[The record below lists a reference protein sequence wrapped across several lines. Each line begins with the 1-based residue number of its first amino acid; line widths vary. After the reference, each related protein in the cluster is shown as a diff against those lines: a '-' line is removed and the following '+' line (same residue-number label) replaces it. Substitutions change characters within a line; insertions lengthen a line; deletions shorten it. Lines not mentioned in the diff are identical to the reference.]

1 MPRIK
6 TERDDILRPDE
17 VKGLIAK
24 TSNPMLKCLI
34 AILFAF
40 GCRISEA
47 LELRRKD
54 VRVEGDYLA
63 IRFPLKKRR
72 IRRGIRPTIERRLDL
87 NHYLAPIILDWVSKI
102 ENPDSYIFPSRH
114 RGKHLSRVR
123 AWELLKQLDERIW
136 PHLFRH
142 SLATLMAEAG
152 ASAIEMVA
160 WFGWASMDTALKYI
174 RMTEAMRTRW
184 SRREF

>member
-1 MPRIK
+1 MPKVK
-6 TERDDILRPDE
+6 TWREDIIRPEE

-34 AILFAF
+34 AILYAF

-54 VRVEGDYLA
+54 VRIERDYLA

-72 IRRGIRPTIERRLDL
+72 PKSGFKPVIERRLDR
-87 NHYLAPIILDWVSKI
+87 NHYLVKYIIDWVSQI
-102 ENPDSYIFPSRH
+102 EDSDSYIFPSRH
-114 RGKHLSRVR
+114 KGKHLSRVR
-123 AWELLKQLDERIW
+123 AWQLLKEIDEKIW
-136 PHLFRH
+136 PHAFRH
-142 SLATLMAEAG
+142 SLATLMAEHG
-152 ASAIEMVA
+152 ASALEMKA
-160 WFGWASMDTALKYI
+160 WFGWGSLNTALFYI
-174 RMTEAMRTRW
+174 EMTEAMRTRW